1 MNIDDMHPFDVL
13 VFAVL
18 ALLNGVMVGLV
29 LRMLAGWLS

>member
-18 ALLNGVMVGLV
+18 ALLNGALLGLM
-29 LRMLAGWLS
+29 LRMLAGWLL